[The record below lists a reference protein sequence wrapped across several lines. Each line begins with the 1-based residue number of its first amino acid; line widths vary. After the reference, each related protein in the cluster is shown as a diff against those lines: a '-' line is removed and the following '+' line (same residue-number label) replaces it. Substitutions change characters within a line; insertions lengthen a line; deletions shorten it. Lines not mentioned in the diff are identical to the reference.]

1 MHSNRVIE
9 GPLGRATPP
18 PFLIYDRHTS
28 EGDRQ
33 NVHAFQARPMEG
45 DSGNRLDGFGVWL
58 NLRYSDWRMYS
69 ILQNQKEC
77 ESCIFRP
84 CRKQSDVSSLLS
96 VDESR
101 KVSKMRCGRCLCS
114 IIAIG
119 PDCALSDRFNSSTW
133 LCLCHPNQKPAT
145 SNKRK
150 CYLGAG
156 HVRGKDEHIRTET
169 VLEFI
174 LITSHDRICK
184 P

>member
-1 MHSNRVIE
+1 MHA
-9 GPLGRATPP
+9 L
-18 PFLIYDRHTS
+18 
-28 EGDRQ
+28 
-33 NVHAFQARPMEG
+33 QARPMEG
-45 DSGNRLDGFGVWL
+45 DSGNLLDGFGVWL

-101 KVSKMRCGRCLCS
+101 KVSNMRCGRCLCS

-119 PDCALSDRFNSSTW
+119 PDCALSDRFNSSAC
-133 LCLCHPNQKPAT
+133 LCLCHPSQKPAT
-145 SNKRK
+145 SDKLEW
-150 CYLGAG
+150 YPGAA
-156 HVRGKDEHIRTET
+156 HVRDKDEHIRVATSLRPIPT
-169 VLEFI
+169 
-174 LITSHDRICK
+174 TSHVRICK